1 MAHMMPGPFP
11 VKPGTACGT
20 SRPTPATDIAW
31 GLFVSSWS
39 TVFTLHLPL
48 LGMSWTDAQWWR
60 VRSHRPWWL
69 GCGFTARSAGIVQCG
84 LRVVQHDKGFHHSP
98 SRLSKSS
105 TFIWVLMVVS
115 ILGVDCC
122 ELGAGC
128 YAVYGLEYEPGF
140 VNDDVV
146 RNRFR
151 CLGAKES
158 SADLPYTVNHPNEQR
173 ESVDDEPC
181 GYS

>member
-1 MAHMMPGPFP
+1 
-11 VKPGTACGT
+11 
-20 SRPTPATDIAW
+20 
-31 GLFVSSWS
+31 
-39 TVFTLHLPL
+39 
-48 LGMSWTDAQWWR
+48 
-60 VRSHRPWWL
+60 
-69 GCGFTARSAGIVQCG
+69 
-84 LRVVQHDKGFHHSP
+84 
-98 SRLSKSS
+98 
-105 TFIWVLMVVS
+105 MVVS
-115 ILGVDCC
+115 ILGVGCC